1 MKSMLSRDLRLFGR
15 GVIPALVLT
24 LVLSLGCGLAAFAIS
39 RSEETGEEPVRFAL
53 VDQEDSLLSRIAI
66 HVVMELP
73 GIQVSLAID
82 KTDEQ
87 TAREGIAQGIYVGA
101 MILPDGFTDQV
112 LHLQEFSVVLLLSE
126 KAAQASDLVS
136 EIAHLGQTLI
146 TTGQYAI
153 LAGENQMIRADVPA
167 DVYQTMNDRMNDVLL
182 DHATSL
188 ETVSFEIETVAY
200 AGTGLSAVSWYAL
213 CWLTLLLL
221 FTGLFFGSLY
231 TADLRR
237 PILLRLYASGIRPAV
252 FSAGKV
258 LWPFLFRALILIGA
272 MMLIA
277 SFMPLSIS
285 FLSVLSAVLGVLFIS
300 LLTASLAI
308 LLSKNGAW
316 IFVLLSLGAAGL
328 LLTGGL
334 IPRSMLP
341 EFLTV
346 IGDLTPSG
354 AASALLLPLFGG
366 RPGVLPLISAA
377 VYAVLLPLLALRR
390 LRMIP
395 AGGVSS

>member
-1 MKSMLSRDLRLFGR
+1 MKSMLKRDLRLFGR

-39 RSEETGEEPVRFAL
+39 RSEEAGAEPVRFAL

-73 GIQVSLAID
+73 GIQVSLAVD
-82 KTDEQ
+82 KTDEK
-87 TAREGIAQGIYVGA
+87 TAREGISNGTYVGA
-101 MILPDGFTDQV
+101 MILPDGFTDYV
-112 LHLQEFSVVLLLSE
+112 LHLQQFSVTLLLSE
-126 KAAQASDLVS
+126 KAAQAADLVS

-153 LAGENQMIRADVPA
+153 LAGENQMIRADVPDA
-167 DVYQTMNDRMNDVLL
+167 LYNELNDRMNDVLL

-188 ETVSFEIETVAY
+188 ELSSFQIETVPY

-213 CWLTLLLL
+213 CWLTLLLM
-221 FTGLFFGSLY
+221 FTGLFFGALY
-231 TADLRR
+231 TTDLGR
-237 PILLRLYASGIRPAV
+237 PILLRLYASGIRPSE
-252 FSAGKV
+252 FSAGKI
-258 LWPFLFRALILIGA
+258 LWPFLFRAVLLLGA
-272 MMLIA
+272 VFFLV
-277 SFMPLSIS
+277 SLMPLSVS
-285 FLSVLSAVLGVLFIS
+285 FLSVLSAAACVLFLS
-300 LLTASLAI
+300 VLTASLAI

-316 IFVLLSLGAAGL
+316 IFAVLSLGAAGL

-366 RPGVLPLISAA
+366 RPGVLPLLAA
-377 VYAVLLPLLALRR
+377 LAYAVLLPLLALRR

-395 AGGVSS
+395 AGGAET

>member
-1 MKSMLSRDLRLFGR
+1 MKSMLKRDLRLFGR

-39 RSEETGEEPVRFAL
+39 RSEEAGAEPVRFAL

-73 GIQVSLAID
+73 GIQVSLAVD
-82 KTDEQ
+82 KTDEK
-87 TAREGIAQGIYVGA
+87 TAREGISNGTYVGA
-101 MILPDGFTDQV
+101 MILPDGFTDYV
-112 LHLQEFSVVLLLSE
+112 LHLQQFSVTLLLSE
-126 KAAQASDLVS
+126 KAAQAADLVS

-153 LAGENQMIRADVPA
+153 LAGENQMIRADVPDA
-167 DVYQTMNDRMNDVLL
+167 LYNELNDRMNDVLL

-188 ETVSFEIETVAY
+188 ELSSFQIETVPY

-213 CWLTLLLL
+213 CWLTLLLM
-221 FTGLFFGSLY
+221 FTGLFFGALY
-231 TADLRR
+231 TTDLGR
-237 PILLRLYASGIRPAV
+237 PILLRLYASGITPKG

-258 LWPFLFRALILIGA
+258 LWPFLFRAVLLLGA
-272 MMLIA
+272 AFFLV
-277 SFMPLSIS
+277 SLMPLSVS
-285 FLSVLSAVLGVLFIS
+285 FLSVLSAAACVLFLS
-300 LLTASLAI
+300 VLTASLAI

-316 IFVLLSLGAAGL
+316 IFAVLSLGAAGL

-366 RPGVLPLISAA
+366 RPGVLPLLAA
-377 VYAVLLPLLALRR
+377 LAYAVLLPLLALRR

-395 AGGVSS
+395 AGGAET

>member
-1 MKSMLSRDLRLFGR
+1 MKSMLKRDLRLFGR

-39 RSEETGEEPVRFAL
+39 RSEEAGAEPVRFAL

-73 GIQVSLAID
+73 GIQVSLAVD
-82 KTDEQ
+82 KTDEK
-87 TAREGIAQGIYVGA
+87 TAREGIAQGTYVGA
-101 MILPDGFTDQV
+101 MILPDGFTDYV
-112 LHLQEFSVVLLLSE
+112 LHLQQFSVTLLLSE
-126 KAAQASDLVS
+126 KAAQAADLVS

-153 LAGENQMIRADVPA
+153 LAGENQMIRADVPDA
-167 DVYQTMNDRMNDVLL
+167 LYNELNDRMNDVLL

-188 ETVSFEIETVAY
+188 ELSSFQIETVPY

-213 CWLTLLLL
+213 CWLTLLLM
-221 FTGLFFGSLY
+221 FTGLFFGALY
-231 TADLRR
+231 TTDLGR
-237 PILLRLYASGIRPAV
+237 PILLRLYASGIRPSE
-252 FSAGKV
+252 FSAGKI
-258 LWPFLFRALILIGA
+258 LWPFLFRAVLLLGA
-272 MMLIA
+272 VFFLV
-277 SFMPLSIS
+277 SLMPLSVS
-285 FLSVLSAVLGVLFIS
+285 FLSVLSAAACVLFLS
-300 LLTASLAI
+300 VLTASLAI

-316 IFVLLSLGAAGL
+316 IFAVLSLGAAGL

-366 RPGVLPLISAA
+366 RPGVLPLLAA
-377 VYAVLLPLLALRR
+377 LAYAVLLPLLALRR

-395 AGGVSS
+395 AGGAET